1 MKKTLVALATF
12 SAIGSALADVDVS
25 GGIKLY
31 GVFDQAVTQQTLKNP
46 NTNAVTNYT
55 SMFASQAT
63 SRLGV
68 RGSRDLGEGFKGREI
83 GRAHV

>member
-1 MKKTLVALATF
+1 MGVLNQHDPFLYLNGVLLMKKTLVALATL

-31 GVFDQAVTQQTLKNP
+31 GVLDQALMTQDWSSPQKT
-46 NTNAVTNYT
+46 
-55 SMFASQAT
+55 QA
-63 SRLGV
+63 
-68 RGSRDLGEGFKGREI
+68 KI

>member
-1 MKKTLVALATF
+1 MKKTLVALATL

-31 GVFDQAVTQQTLKNP
+31 GVLDQALMTQDWSSP
-46 NTNAVTNYT
+46 A
-55 SMFASQAT
+55 
-63 SRLGV
+63 
-68 RGSRDLGEGFKGREI
+68 EI